1 MLIGVIV
8 NAAAVAAGGI
18 LGSILHKGIP
28 EKMNQLM
35 MQGLSLCVLYVGISG
50 SLEGNNTIVV
60 VLSIVFGAVIGEL
73 FNLDGKLQSFG
84 DFLQSKVKSDNPI
97 SEGFITC
104 SLFVCVGAM
113 AIVGSLQSGLTG
125 NNETLFTKGLI
136 DGIIA
141 MIMAS
146 TMGIGVA
153 FAAVPLFIYQGI
165 LTVSAGAISGYLTM
179 DVINEI
185 TCTGSLLI
193 IAIAF
198 NMLKL
203 TNIKT
208 ANLLLAPFLP
218 ILFCRFF

>member
-1 MLIGVIV
+1 
-8 NAAAVAAGGI
+8 
-18 LGSILHKGIP
+18 
-28 EKMNQLM
+28 
-35 MQGLSLCVLYVGISG
+35 
-50 SLEGNNTIVV
+50 
-60 VLSIVFGAVIGEL
+60 VFGAVIGEL

-84 DFLQSKVKSDNPI
+84 NFLQSKVKSDNPI

-146 TMGIGVA
+146 TMGFGVA
-153 FAAVPLFIYQGI
+153 FAAIPLFIYQGI
-165 LTVSAGAISGYLTM
+165 LTVSRERFRILTM

>member
-1 MLIGVIV
+1 M
-8 NAAAVAAGGI
+8 
-18 LGSILHKGIP
+18 
-28 EKMNQLM
+28 
-35 MQGLSLCVLYVGISG
+35 
-50 SLEGNNTIVV
+50 
-60 VLSIVFGAVIGEL
+60 
-73 FNLDGKLQSFG
+73 
-84 DFLQSKVKSDNPI
+84 
-97 SEGFITC
+97 
-104 SLFVCVGAM
+104 
-113 AIVGSLQSGLTG
+113 
-125 NNETLFTKGLI
+125 
-136 DGIIA
+136 IA

-179 DVINEI
+179 NVINEI

>member
-18 LGSILHKGIP
+18 LGSVLHKGIP

-60 VLSIVFGAVIGEL
+60 VLSVVFGAVIGEL

-153 FAAVPLFIYQGI
+153 FAAIPLFIY
-165 LTVSAGAISGYLTM
+165 
-179 DVINEI
+179 EI

>member
-1 MLIGVIV
+1 MLIGVIA
-8 NAAAVAAGGI
+8 NAAAVAVGGI
-18 LGSILHKGIP
+18 LGSFLHKGIP
-28 EKMNQLM
+28 EKLSQLM

-60 VLSIVFGAVIGEL
+60 VLSIVFGAILGEL
-73 FNLDGKLQSFG
+73 FNLDQKLQLFG
-84 DFLQSKVKSDNPI
+84 DFLQSKVQSDNPI

-125 NNETLFTKGLI
+125 NHETLFTKGLI

-141 MIMAS
+141 MIMAT

-153 FAAVPLFIYQGI
+153 FAAIPLFIYQGL

-193 IAIAF
+193 IAIAL
-198 NMLKL
+198 NMLKV

>member
-8 NAAAVAAGGI
+8 NAAAVAIGGI
-18 LGSILHKGIP
+18 MGSILRKGIP
-28 EKMNQLM
+28 EKMNQLI

-50 SLEGNNTIVV
+50 SLVGNNTIVV

-73 FNLDGKLQSFG
+73 FNFDGKLRSFG
-84 DFLQSKVKSDNPI
+84 DFLQSKVQSDNPI

-125 NNETLFTKGLI
+125 DHETLFTKGLI

-193 IAIAF
+193 IAIAM

-218 ILFCRFF
+218 ILFGKIF